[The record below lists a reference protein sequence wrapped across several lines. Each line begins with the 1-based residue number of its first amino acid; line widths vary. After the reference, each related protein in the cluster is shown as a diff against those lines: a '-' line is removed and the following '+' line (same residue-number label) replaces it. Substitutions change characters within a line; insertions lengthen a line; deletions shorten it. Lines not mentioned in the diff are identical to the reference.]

1 MRKWCGGSLAVN
13 TTAAAARASSAAQKK
28 KCFLSGQKIYIFR
41 ENNEGGEGDE
51 HNEIY
56 ILLK

>member
-13 TTAAAARASSAAQKK
+13 TTAAAARASSAAQK